1 MLNKPALKTP
11 PKDSPDTYRDGDA
24 DTQRSHHQY
33 KTPHNHYIHPLSTP
47 HGIHS
52 AAINHNHTILADRR
66 PTHHTP
72 HLTTKTDNKTSNTD
86 TENNLHH
93 LIKKQ
98 EWWARRD
105 F

>member
-1 MLNKPALKTP
+1 M
-11 PKDSPDTYRDGDA
+11 
-24 DTQRSHHQY
+24 QI
-33 KTPHNHYIHPLSTP
+33 HNDLIINTKLHTITTFTPLSTP